1 MAFIKN
7 LEQYKPYSNI
17 GFGVP
22 IFVLTLLAMMILPL
36 PAFLLDIFFTFNITL
51 ALLVLLAGTYTLR
64 PLEFSIFPMVLLL
77 ATLLRLALN
86 IASTRVVLLDGH
98 TGTDAA
104 GKVVESF
111 GEVVIGGNYTVGFV
125 VFLILVIIN
134 FIVVTKGASRIS
146 EVSARFTLDSMPGKQ
161 MAIDADL
168 NAGIITQEEAKK
180 RREEVSSEADFYG
193 AMDGASKFV
202 RGDAIAGILI
212 LIINIIGG
220 LIIGTL
226 QHDLSVDDAFRV
238 YGLLTIGDGLVAQIP
253 SLLLSTAA
261 AIMVTRVSSSHDVS
275 SQVKDQVLYQFKPL
289 AISSIVLGVLGFIPG
304 MPHVVFLGIA
314 SLLGFGAYYL
324 QKQQT
329 LNNEAV
335 TKEKTKSP
343 DEAALAKV
351 SETQTKEVSWDDVPL
366 LDDISLEV
374 GYKLI
379 PLVESKTGGELLNR
393 VKGVRKKLSQE
404 LGFLIPSVHIRDD
417 LNLGPTNYKI
427 ALLGVALGEGD
438 VFPDKDMAIN
448 SGQVLGKI
456 DGIATKDPAFGLEAV
471 WINKSS
477 KEQAQT
483 LGYTVVDAS
492 TVIAT
497 HLSQIIQ
504 DYAHQLLGHEEAQK
518 ILDILAKSAPK
529 LVDDLVPDKLSLSV
543 VVKIFQNLLEEH
555 VPLRD
560 SKTIIETLSEYA
572 QKSQDPGALT
582 ELVRAALGRLIVQ
595 QLNGSSPEIPVV
607 TIDAN
612 LEQIL
617 LQSLHAGGNEGA
629 AVDPGLMDKM
639 QKAVVQF
646 ANKQE
651 VLGHPAILLVHPSIR
666 RLLAKLLKHY
676 AKNLSV
682 LSFKEIPDEKQIK
695 VISTLGF

>member
-1 MAFIKN
+1 MLKN
-7 LEQYKPYSNI
+7 VIELKPFSTI
-17 GFGVP
+17 GIGIP
-22 IFVLTLLAMMILPL
+22 IFVLIILGMMILPL
-36 PAFLLDIFFTFNITL
+36 PPFLLDIFFTFNITL
-51 ALLVLLAGTYTLR
+51 ALMVLLAGTYSAR
-64 PLEFSIFPMVLLL
+64 PLDFSIFPMILLL

-86 IASTRVVLLDGH
+86 IASTRVVLLQGH

-104 GKVVESF
+104 GKVVQSF
-111 GEVVIGGNYTVGFV
+111 GEVVIGGNYAVGFV

-168 NAGIITQEEAKK
+168 NSGIITQEEARE
-180 RREEVSSEADFYG
+180 RRKEIASEADFYG

-212 LIINIIGG
+212 LVINIIGG
-220 LIIGTL
+220 FIIGTL
-226 QHDLSVDDAFRV
+226 QHDLDVGDAFRV

-275 SQVKDQVLYQFKPL
+275 TQVKSQVFYQFKPL
-289 AISSIVLGVLGFIPG
+289 AISSIVLGVLGLIPG
-304 MPHVVFLGIA
+304 MPHVVFLAIA
-314 SLLGFGAYYL
+314 ILLGFAAFAM
-324 QKQQT
+324 QKQK
-329 LNNEAV
+329 A
-335 TKEKTKSP
+335 KESDAKQQEQHPEST
-343 DEAALAKV
+343 ALATAEQEV
-351 SETQTKEVSWDDVPL
+351 KEVSWDDVPL

-379 PLVESKTGGELLNR
+379 PLVESKNGGELLNR
-393 VKGVRKKLSQE
+393 IKGVRKKLSQE
-404 LGFLIPSVHIRDD
+404 LGFLVPSVHIRDD

-427 ALLGVALGEGD
+427 SLLGVVIGEGD

-448 SGQVLGKI
+448 SGQVFGSI
-456 DGIATKDPAFGLEAV
+456 EGIPTKDPAFGLDAM
-471 WINKSS
+471 WINRSL

-483 LGYTVVDAS
+483 LGYTVVDTS

-497 HLSQIIQ
+497 HLSQILQ
-504 DYAHQLLGHEEAQK
+504 DHAYQLLGHQEAQK

-529 LVDDLVPDKLSLSV
+529 LVDDLVPDKISLSTI
-543 VVKIFQNLLEEH
+543 VKIFQNLLEEH

-560 SKTIIETLSEYA
+560 SKTIVETLSEYSP
-572 QKSQDPGALT
+572 KSQDPAILT
-582 ELVRAALGRLIVQ
+582 ELVRASLGRLIVQ
-595 QLNGSSPEIPVV
+595 QLNGSAQEVPVV
-607 TIDAN
+607 TLEPN

-617 LQSLHAGGNEGA
+617 LQSMHTGGSDGA
-629 AVDPGLMDKM
+629 AVDPTLLEKI
-639 QKAVVQF
+639 QKVVMQF
-646 ANKQE
+646 AKKQE
-651 VLGHPAILLVHPSIR
+651 TMGTPAILVVHPNIR
-666 RLLAKLLKHY
+666 RLLSKLLKHF

-695 VISTLGF
+695 IVSTLGF

>member
-1 MAFIKN
+1 MLKN
-7 LEQYKPYSNI
+7 VIELKPFSTI
-17 GFGVP
+17 GIGIP
-22 IFVLTLLAMMILPL
+22 IFVLIILGMMILPL
-36 PAFLLDIFFTFNITL
+36 PPFLLDIFFTFNITL
-51 ALLVLLAGTYTLR
+51 ALMVLLAGTYSAR
-64 PLEFSIFPMVLLL
+64 PLDFSIFPMILLL

-86 IASTRVVLLDGH
+86 IASTRVVLLQGH

-104 GKVVESF
+104 GKVVQSF
-111 GEVVIGGNYTVGFV
+111 GEVVIGGNYAVGFV

-168 NAGIITQEEAKK
+168 NSGIITQEEARE
-180 RREEVSSEADFYG
+180 RRKEIASEADFYG

-212 LIINIIGG
+212 LVINIIGG
-220 LIIGTL
+220 FIIGTL
-226 QHDLSVDDAFRV
+226 QHDLDVGDAFRV

-275 SQVKDQVLYQFKPL
+275 TQVKSQVFYQFKPL
-289 AISSIVLGVLGFIPG
+289 AISSIVLGVLGLIPG

-314 SLLGFGAYYL
+314 ILLGFAAFAM
-324 QKQQT
+324 QKQK
-329 LNNEAV
+329 A
-335 TKEKTKSP
+335 KESDAKQQEQHPEST
-343 DEAALAKV
+343 ALATAEQEV
-351 SETQTKEVSWDDVPL
+351 KEVSWDDVPL

-379 PLVESKTGGELLNR
+379 PLVESKNGGELLNR
-393 VKGVRKKLSQE
+393 IKGVRKKLSQE
-404 LGFLIPSVHIRDD
+404 LGFLVPSVHIRDD

-427 ALLGVALGEGD
+427 SLLGVVIGEGD

-448 SGQVLGKI
+448 SGQVFGSI
-456 DGIATKDPAFGLEAV
+456 EGIPTKDPAFGLDAM
-471 WINKSS
+471 WINRSL

-483 LGYTVVDAS
+483 LGYTVVDTS

-497 HLSQIIQ
+497 HLSQILQ
-504 DYAHQLLGHEEAQK
+504 DHAYQLLGHQEAQK

-529 LVDDLVPDKLSLSV
+529 LVDDLVPDKISLSTI
-543 VVKIFQNLLEEH
+543 VKIFQNLLEEH

-560 SKTIIETLSEYA
+560 SKTIVETLSEYSP
-572 QKSQDPGALT
+572 KSQDPAILT
-582 ELVRAALGRLIVQ
+582 ELVRASLGRLIVQ
-595 QLNGSSPEIPVV
+595 QLNGSAQEVPVV
-607 TIDAN
+607 TLEPN

-617 LQSLHAGGNEGA
+617 LQSMHTGGSDGA
-629 AVDPGLMDKM
+629 AVDPTLLEKI
-639 QKAVVQF
+639 QKVVMQF
-646 ANKQE
+646 AKKQE
-651 VLGHPAILLVHPSIR
+651 TMGTPAILVVHPNIR
-666 RLLAKLLKHY
+666 RLLSKLLKHF

-695 VISTLGF
+695 IVSTLGF

>member
-1 MAFIKN
+1 MLKGVTELRPF
-7 LEQYKPYSNI
+7 STI
-17 GFGVP
+17 GIGIP
-22 IFVLTLLAMMILPL
+22 IFVLIILAMMILPL
-36 PAFLLDIFFTFNITL
+36 PPFLLDIFFTFNITL
-51 ALLVLLAGTYTLR
+51 ALLVLLAGTYSAR
-64 PLEFSIFPMVLLL
+64 PLDFSIFPMILLL

-86 IASTRVVLLDGH
+86 IASTRVVLLQGH

-104 GKVVESF
+104 GKVVQSF
-111 GEVVIGGNYTVGFV
+111 GEVVIGGSYAVGFV

-168 NAGIITQEEAKK
+168 NSGIITQEEARE
-180 RREEVSSEADFYG
+180 RRKEIASEADFYG

-212 LIINIIGG
+212 LVINIIGG
-220 LIIGTL
+220 FIIGTL
-226 QHDLSVDDAFRV
+226 QHDLAADDAFRV

-275 SQVKDQVLYQFKPL
+275 TQVKSQVFYQFKPL
-289 AISSIVLGVLGFIPG
+289 AISSIVLGVLGLIPG

-314 SLLGFGAYYL
+314 VLLGFAAVAL
-324 QKQQT
+324 QKQ
-329 LNNEAV
+329 
-335 TKEKTKSP
+335 KEKESS
-343 DEAALAKV
+343 AAQQMQH
-351 SETQTKEVSWDDVPL
+351 SESMTLEKTPEQEVKEVSWDDVPI

-379 PLVESKTGGELLNR
+379 PLVESKNGGELLNR
-393 VKGVRKKLSQE
+393 IKGVRKKLSQE

-427 ALLGVALGEGD
+427 SLLGVVIGEGD

-448 SGQVLGKI
+448 SGQVFGSI
-456 DGIATKDPAFGLEAV
+456 EGIPTKDPAFGLDAM
-471 WINKSS
+471 WINRSL

-483 LGYTVVDAS
+483 LGYTVVDTS

-497 HLSQIIQ
+497 HLSQILQ
-504 DYAHQLLGHEEAQK
+504 EHAHQLLGHQEAQK

-529 LVDDLVPDKLSLSV
+529 LVDDLVPDKISLSV
-543 VVKIFQNLLEEH
+543 IVKIFQNLLEEH

-560 SKTIIETLSEYA
+560 SKTIVETLSEYS
-572 QKSQDPGALT
+572 QKSQDPAILT
-582 ELVRAALGRLIVQ
+582 EMVRASLGRLIVQ
-595 QLNGSSPEIPVV
+595 QLNGSAQEVSVV
-607 TIDAN
+607 TLDPN

-617 LQSLHAGGNEGA
+617 LQSVQTGGIEGA
-629 AVDPGLMDKM
+629 AVDPALLDKI
-639 QKAVVQF
+639 QKVVLQF
-646 ANKQE
+646 AKKQE
-651 VLGHPAILLVHPSIR
+651 VMGNSAILVVHPNIR
-666 RLLAKLLKHY
+666 RLLAKLLRHF

-695 VISTLGF
+695 IVSTLGF